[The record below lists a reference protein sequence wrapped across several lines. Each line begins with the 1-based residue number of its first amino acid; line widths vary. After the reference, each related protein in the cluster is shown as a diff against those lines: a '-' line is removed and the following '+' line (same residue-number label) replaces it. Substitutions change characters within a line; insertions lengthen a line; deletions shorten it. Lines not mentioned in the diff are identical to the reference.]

1 MKDRQGHQ
9 RPAAGDTFSQCSI
22 RPVANQRHRM
32 VTGTAQARASRTQES
47 RQDRFPGRAARPAR
61 IRRDGVIPLSRPKG
75 KKGAMIMGYIPRVG
89 DISVEVH
96 SKTKDPFW
104 MIARRYKDGEWYLI
118 SMALAFSDVQRY
130 TDNMVQVGEER
141 NTTYWRNKW

>member
-1 MKDRQGHQ
+1 LPLH
-9 RPAAGDTFSQCSI
+9 PPVWAGFLSGLGFV
-22 RPVANQRHRM
+22 R
-32 VTGTAQARASRTQES
+32 RASGRWWVIDSEGGWMPRHLTVHVDGAIKAE
-47 RQDRFPGRAARPAR
+47 RQKRSNDY
-61 IRRDGVIPLSRPKG
+61 
-75 KKGAMIMGYIPRVG
+75 GYIPRVG

-104 MIARRYKDGEWYLI
+104 MIARRDKDGEWYLI
-118 SMALAFSDVQRY
+118 RMALAFSDVQRY